1 MTTIRSHKLR
11 IERDKDGSKIGKCH
25 MHGIRKRNIWMC
37 IGALSDDF
45 VYERVYVTKCLR
57 DELVDMI
64 VRACIHACVYTC
76 VCVCACARVCVYY
89 MWKTILEH
97 AECRQQVESEAFIW
111 HTRFRM
117 HIPFFVAVIV
127 VVSLNK
133 EHFYIRC
140 MTKCLNLIIN
150 ECGWHFFSRHQ
161 NKHKTKQ

>member
-45 VYERVYVTKCLR
+45 VYERVCDEVFERWTGWHDCACLYPCVRVYMYVCVWCVHVPKY
-57 DELVDMI
+57 
-64 VRACIHACVYTC
+64 ACIVCERQFLSMLNVATSGKRSIYVAHTIPNAYT
-76 VCVCACARVCVYY
+76 V
-89 MWKTILEH
+89 
-97 AECRQQVESEAFIW
+97 
-111 HTRFRM
+111 
-117 HIPFFVAVIV
+117 FFV

-161 NKHKTKQ
+161 NKHTKKL